1 MARFSGVPEIPEGL
15 GQDWAPVL
23 LGAMKQNIEL
33 LCGIRGEPDS
43 ASQALLRGDS
53 DILLRT
59 QEDVF
64 LRGQL
69 QIREA
74 PPISGF
80 SYQLSY
86 SPYTTNYSPYTI
98 TAIGAGFV
106 IGEGDDAVQVAS
118 LEDFSRLIGDVAN
131 VNVLTAVIAQ
141 DVANVNTL
149 TSVLAQDIVNLAQ
162 LTAQLTTDVQNLRD
176 ALQTVLNDLA

>member
-33 LCGIRGEPDS
+33 LCGIRGEPDR

-53 DILLRT
+53 DIVLRT

-69 QIREA
+69 QLREA

-80 SYQLSY
+80 SFQLSY
-86 SPYTTNYSPYTI
+86 SAYNI
-98 TAIGAGFV
+98 TATGAGFSIDEV
-106 IGEGDDAVQVAS
+106 LVPS
-118 LEDFSRLIGDVAN
+118 LEDYALLIGDVAN
-131 VNVLTAVIAQ
+131 VNVRTA
-141 DVANVNTL
+141 L
-149 TSVLAQDIVNLAQ
+149 LAQDIANLAQ
-162 LTAQLTTDVQNLRD
+162 LTAQLTTDVQNLRN